1 MAKFVNRKSDLERHL
16 WSLLERD
23 NGFHRLVKPNNRIKM
38 YLSKKGDPRKT
49 GTLQPADLPQVT
61 IRPTG
66 SSGSAW
72 DDEDQ
77 QTFGNHDASA
87 FDKMSVWAKRDYDF
101 EIEIK
106 GDGGLETDEVS
117 RIESAIESILLS
129 AGPKL
134 GLSYV
139 TGWDWPDVSSTDEDD
154 NDGNHRV
161 MRRVST
167 MKFTVNT
174 QELISKDEQ

>member
-1 MAKFVNRKSDLERHL
+1 MARLVNRKSDLERHL

-38 YLSKKGDPRKT
+38 YLSKQGDPRKT

-61 IRPTG
+61 IKPVS
-66 SSGSAW
+66 SSGTAW

-77 QTFGNHDASA
+77 QTFGNHSVTA
-87 FDKMSVWAKRDYDF
+87 FDKMSIWAKRDYDF
-101 EIEIK
+101 EIEVK
-106 GDGGLETDEVS
+106 GDGGLET
-117 RIESAIESILLS
+117 ILLS

-134 GLSYV
+134 GLAYV

-167 MKFTVNT
+167 IKFTIET
-174 QELISKDEQ
+174 QELINRDET